1 MTTENQQDPQNELL
15 TSLQQYL
22 QETDFAHLAA
32 FDQPD
37 LTTLF
42 TDLAGLKTEV
52 KAESRQFKATLDAL
66 SETLSV
72 LTADNQALAA
82 QLSSE
87 AERLQQQRR
96 EAERTVLLEMVDIY
110 DRLSEGYRL
119 LQNYR
124 PINSLFNHSKK
135 QDVRFI
141 ESFAKGQ
148 EITLKRL
155 EQLLQR
161 RRVYSL
167 DCVGKPFDAR
177 TMTTLDIGQ
186 DPQLENGVVL
196 EELRKGFL
204 FEEQV
209 LRLAEVKVN
218 KL

>member
-1 MTTENQQDPQNELL
+1 MTTENPQDALL
-15 TSLQQYL
+15 SALQQYL
-22 QETDFAHLAA
+22 QETDFAHLTSIE
-32 FDQPD
+32 QPD

-42 TDLAGLKTEV
+42 SDLTGLKTEV

-66 SETLSV
+66 SEAVETLKTDNHA
-72 LTADNQALAA
+72 LTTELAA
-82 QLSSE
+82 AS
-87 AERLQQQRR
+87 ERLQQQRK
-96 EAERTVLLEMVDIY
+96 EVERSLLLEWVDIY
-110 DRLSEGYRL
+110 DRLSEGYKA

-124 PINSLFNHSKK
+124 PVDALFNHSKK

-141 ESFAKGQ
+141 ESFAQGQ

-161 RRVYSL
+161 RRVSVI
-167 DCVGKPFDAR
+167 DCVGKPFDAH
-177 TMTTLDIGQ
+177 TMTTIAIGNDKQ
-186 DPQLENGVVL
+186 FDNGIVL

-204 FEEQV
+204 FDGQV

>member
-1 MTTENQQDPQNELL
+1 MTTETPQNELL
-15 TSLQQYL
+15 ASLQQYL
-22 QETDFAHLAA
+22 QQTDFAHLKAQ
-32 FDQPD
+32 DQPD

-66 SETLSV
+66 SEA
-72 LTADNQALAA
+72 LTSLKTDNQALTAELAA
-82 QLSSE
+82 A
-87 AERLQQQRR
+87 AERLQQHRR
-96 EAERTVLLEMVDIY
+96 EVERGLLLEIVDIY
-110 DRLSEGYRL
+110 DRLNEGYRV

-124 PINSLFNHSKK
+124 PVDALFNHSKK

-141 ESFAKGQ
+141 ESFGKGQ

-161 RRVYSL
+161 RRVYAIE
-167 DCVGKPFDAR
+167 CVGKPFDAR
-177 TMTTLDIGQ
+177 TMTTLDIGH
-186 DPQLENGVVL
+186 DPQCENGIVL

-204 FEEQV
+204 CDDQV